1 MATIARHIKAAEQGL
16 GLEGR
21 FKGAPSEKEG
31 REFFVR
37 YINISLGSS
46 MSSRATNAY
55 LAAAKKHGFRA
66 IKTDRLGTQIVD
78 K

>member
-1 MATIARHIKAAEQGL
+1 MATIAKHIKTAEQGL
-16 GLEGR
+16 GLEG
-21 FKGAPSEKEG
+21 G
-31 REFFVR
+31 REFFAR
-37 YINISLGSS
+37 YINVSLRSS

-55 LAAAKKHGFRA
+55 LSAAKKHGFRA

>member
-16 GLEGR
+16 GIEGQ

-37 YINISLGSS
+37 YINVSLSSS

-55 LAAAKKHGFRA
+55 LAAAKKHGFHA
-66 IKTDRLGTQIVD
+66 VETTLGVQIEEA
-78 K
+78 